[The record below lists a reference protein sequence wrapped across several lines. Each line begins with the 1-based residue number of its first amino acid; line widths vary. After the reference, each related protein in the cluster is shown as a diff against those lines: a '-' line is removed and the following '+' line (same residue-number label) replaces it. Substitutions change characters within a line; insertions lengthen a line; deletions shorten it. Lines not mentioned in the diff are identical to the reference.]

1 MNRRAKIVA
10 TIGPACWEESM
21 LRALLQAGV
30 NVARLNFSHG
40 THEDHATVIARLR
53 KVSAGLERSVCL
65 LQDLQGPK
73 IRTGDLLNGPVT
85 LVAGEP
91 LTLTTEPAPGD
102 AHLVPVDFPELTR
115 SARVGKPILLDDG
128 TMELLV
134 TAIHET
140 SVETKV
146 IEGGV
151 LKSHKGINLPGS
163 PLEIPG
169 FTEKD
174 EADLIFGLKQGVDA
188 VAVSF
193 VSSESDILKV
203 RQAIQRIADEIQRPD
218 AAHTPIIAKLERPEA
233 LECLEAIIAAAD
245 GVMVA
250 RGDLGVEMPAEHVP
264 VAQKRIIEC
273 ANRQGKVVIT
283 ATQMLD
289 SMIHSPRPTRAEAS
303 DVANAIFD
311 GSDAVMLSGETAS
324 GEYPLKAVEMMDA
337 IVCQA
342 EEHMATWGRQAV
354 YDQPSDDQDDAF
366 FVTRAAKELAHDRN
380 VAAIGIFTH
389 SGRTAAMMAKAR
401 PGVPILA
408 FTPRPEVYSR
418 LQLYWGVMPHLT
430 PQADT
435 IAEMLSY
442 VESVILKRFD
452 DLACRQVVLVCG
464 YPLHAFRSS
473 NMALLHTIGD
483 QQC

>member
-1 MNRRAKIVA
+1 MRKAKIVA
-10 TIGPACWEESM
+10 TIGPACWEEPM

-40 THEDHATVIARLR
+40 THEDHANVIARLR
-53 KVSAGLERSVCL
+53 KVASGLDRSICL

-73 IRTGDLLNGPVT
+73 IRTGNLLNGPVT
-85 LVAGEP
+85 LVAGEM

-128 TMELLV
+128 CMELLV
-134 TAIHET
+134 TAINET
-140 SVETKV
+140 SVETKI
-146 IEGGV
+146 IEGGL

-174 EADLIFGLKQGVDA
+174 EADLIFGLEQGVDA

-193 VSSESDILKV
+193 VSSESDILQV
-203 RQAIQRIADEIQRPD
+203 RQAIQHIAAEIQRPE
-218 AAHTPIIAKLERPEA
+218 AVHTPIIAKLERPEA
-233 LECLEAIIAAAD
+233 LDRLEAIITAAD

-250 RGDLGVEMPAEHVP
+250 RGDLGVEMPAEEVP

-273 ANRQGKVVIT
+273 ANRLGKVVIT

-289 SMIHSPRPTRAEAS
+289 SMIHTPRPTRAEAS

-337 IVCQA
+337 IVRQA
-342 EEHMATWGRQAV
+342 EAHMNAWGRQA
-354 YDQPSDDQDDAF
+354 DFNQPADDQDDAF

-401 PGVPILA
+401 PNVPILA
-408 FTPRPEVYSR
+408 FTPNPEVNNR
-418 LQLYWGVMPHLT
+418 LQLYWGVMPYLT
-430 PQADT
+430 PQANT
-435 IAEMLSY
+435 IAEMLGH
-442 VESVILKRFD
+442 VEAAILKHFD

-464 YPLHAFRSS
+464 YPLQAFRSS

-483 QQC
+483 RQC